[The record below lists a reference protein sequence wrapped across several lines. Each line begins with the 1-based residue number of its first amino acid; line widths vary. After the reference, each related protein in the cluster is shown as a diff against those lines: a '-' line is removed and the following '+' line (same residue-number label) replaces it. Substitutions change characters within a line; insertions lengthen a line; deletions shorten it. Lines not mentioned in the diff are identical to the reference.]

1 MYCQQARA
9 GFGNG
14 VYNPSCGVNTDQ
26 VEFIFE
32 QDCLDDINLSPTKA
46 YDNWFIFRIPT
57 DKLDHTKTA
66 DMKFVPE

>member
-9 GFGNG
+9 GFGNA
-14 VYNPSCGVNTDQ
+14 VYNANCGVNTDA

-32 QDCLDDINLSPTKA
+32 QDCLDDIKVNKA

-66 DMKFVPE
+66 DMKLVPE